1 MPITAH
7 LDLTLKAESLPAA
20 PAVLRDILADTRA
33 FDGCL
38 GVDVLVDSADPAHF
52 LVVEQWA
59 SLKHDSAYR
68 AWRAADGA
76 SPLGDLLAGPP
87 VLTRFE
93 TSFEI

>member
-7 LDLTLKAESLPAA
+7 LDLFIKAESLPTA

-38 GVDVLVDSADPAHF
+38 GVEVLVDRADPAHF

-59 SLKHDSAYR
+59 SLEHDSAYR
-68 AWRAADGA
+68 AWRAGDGA
-76 SPLGDLLAGPP
+76 SGLGELLAAPP
-87 VLTRFE
+87 VLSHFE
-93 TSFEI
+93 PAFGI